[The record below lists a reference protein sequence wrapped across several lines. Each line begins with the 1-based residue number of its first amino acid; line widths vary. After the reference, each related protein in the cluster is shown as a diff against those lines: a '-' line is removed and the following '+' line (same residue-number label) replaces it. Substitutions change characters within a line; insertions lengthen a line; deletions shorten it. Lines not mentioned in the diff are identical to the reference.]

1 MSIPKAVPS
10 AQLDI
15 ENVVVISEIDRQKFQ
30 DSLNEHITLGYMLTH
45 FSTAAVD
52 VFHEDI
58 DSYQDVEFTAILQ
71 LRPERNLP

>member
-30 DSLNEHITLGYMLTH
+30 DSLNEHIILGYMLTH

-58 DSYQDVEFTAILQ
+58 DSCQDVEFTAILQ